1 MRSPT
6 FILGI
11 ILTIIF
17 ISAGD
22 SFLPQPLASASY
34 KTRTQLNEF
43 LIGMF
48 PDPSMDNL
56 KPKRLE
62 NIDDFGSPGTND

>member
-6 FILGI
+6 LILGV
-11 ILTIIF
+11 ILTVIF
-17 ISAGD
+17 ISVGD
-22 SFLPQPLASASY
+22 AFLPQPLASASY

-43 LIGMF
+43 LISLF

-62 NIDDFGSPGTND
+62 GLDDL